1 MWTLCNIPC
10 QFDIIAQII
19 FNVPP
24 PVFLNDRAIATS
36 FFELK
41 K

>member
-1 MWTLCNIPC
+1 MWTLCNIPF

-19 FNVPP
+19 FNVAF
-24 PVFLNDRAIATS
+24 FLNARAIATS
-36 FFELK
+36 FFEFK